1 MKKVFLTLAVV
12 AFVAS
17 LASCKKTCTCTTA
30 TNGVEEMVVEMDAV
44 GGGCADMNTTM
55 TVGDITTTT
64 TCE

>member
-17 LASCKKTCTCTTA
+17 LASCKKTCTCVTE
-30 TNGVEEMVVEMDAV
+30 TNGVEEMVVEMEAI
-44 GGGCADMNTTM
+44 GGCAEMNTSM
-55 TVGDITTTT
+55 TIGDMTTTT